1 QRQLCFMPPEEE
13 IRERYYT
20 QLRRF
25 IERPC
30 GFRGLSEKGPEL
42 FKTMVENNRHYFG
55 PLYEKAEDLFEKLAK
70 FKKIWLPWVALGC
83 VDIEELCGI
92 HLQVADDWERDFRK
106 CKNFSQKIAKIQNN
120 EEAIDCIVIDILPLR
135 SDIEQISRRY
145 WEALSHSLRQSILN
159 DISVIQDFLQNALQ
173 FLENVPM
180 DESSITESGMKYE
193 KIMTELPKVTETLDL
208 VKSKDT
214 CLAGWCKERVTSLA
228 GILTQWEKLQPLL
241 ENHAVILQRQVDM
254 IKDQAQTQIQNL
266 RNEADKFLLRWE
278 STIAELQAN
287 EEATLEMF
295 KERQEHWQ
303 EILKKKDQLLE
314 ECAKFNMIF
323 PEDLL
328 QPFEEINATMN
339 EQSKEWII
347 YDDYL
352 NELNGI
358 LSEEWAI
365 YRRRPY
371 ILNEF
376 ISKWEGSVH
385 ASIDLPSKRIRSSV
399 EKIQTLMPL
408 LQQLQSD
415 SLTERHW
422 ARIFQLL
429 KKDNV
434 KNLHNFTL
442 EMLLENQALLQ
453 QNAQEITQIVRQAS
467 SEQVVRQAL
476 TELDQ
481 WSVTAQLKLIQQNDS
496 SGQSISLI
504 KDYQEVLNKIGDNQS
519 LLQSA
524 KNSAAFEAFS
534 DQAELWE
541 SRLNSLDAILTSLN
555 QSQRRWVYLE
565 PVFEAGTLK
574 NEEALFKRIDKDFR
588 YIMRE
593 IQSDPRVISL
603 MKINNITT
611 IVKSLETQL
620 TRCQNNLMSYI
631 MDKRNSFPR
640 FYFLGDDDL
649 LEILGQASKD
659 PEVI

>member
-1 QRQLCFMPPEEE
+1 
-13 IRERYYT
+13 
-20 QLRRF
+20 
-25 IERPC
+25 
-30 GFRGLSEKGPEL
+30 
-42 FKTMVENNRHYFG
+42 
-55 PLYEKAEDLFEKLAK
+55 
-70 FKKIWLPWVALGC
+70 
-83 VDIEELCGI
+83 
-92 HLQVADDWERDFRK
+92 
-106 CKNFSQKIAKIQNN
+106 
-120 EEAIDCIVIDILPLR
+120 
-135 SDIEQISRRY
+135 
-145 WEALSHSLRQSILN
+145 
-159 DISVIQDFLQNALQ
+159 
-173 FLENVPM
+173 M

-193 KIMTELPKVTETLDL
+193 KIMTELPKVTETFDL

-214 CLAGWCKERVTSLA
+214 CLAGWCKERVSSLA
-228 GILTQWEKLQPLL
+228 GILQQWEKLQPLL

-254 IKDQAQTQIQNL
+254 IKDQAQTQIHNL

-323 PEDLL
+323 PDDLL
-328 QPFEEINATMN
+328 QPFEEVNQKMN

-352 NELNGI
+352 SELNNI

-385 ASIDLPSKRIRSSV
+385 SSIDLPSKRIRNSV
-399 EKIQTLMPL
+399 EKMQNILPL

-422 ARIFQLL
+422 ARIFVLL
-429 KKDNV
+429 KKENM

-442 EMLLENQALLQ
+442 ANLLENQTLLLQ
-453 QNAQEITQIVRQAS
+453 NAPEISQIVRQAS

-481 WSVTAQLKLIQQNDS
+481 WSVTAQLKLINQNDS
-496 SGQSISLI
+496 AGQPISLI

-555 QSQRRWVYLE
+555 QSQRR
-565 PVFEAGTLK
+565 
-574 NEEALFKRIDKDFR
+574 
-588 YIMRE
+588 
-593 IQSDPRVISL
+593 
-603 MKINNITT
+603 
-611 IVKSLETQL
+611 
-620 TRCQNNLMSYI
+620 
-631 MDKRNSFPR
+631 
-640 FYFLGDDDL
+640 
-649 LEILGQASKD
+649 
-659 PEVI
+659 